1 MKQRS
6 LVVFALCVLVLTL
19 IFFHGS
25 SGVARAFTEGKS
37 LVILVGVPPGG
48 GHDLEARVIARHL
61 GKYLAGKPSIIV
73 QNMPGAGGAIMTTHL
88 YGRAKP
94 DGLTLGL
101 IGRPVLLTRALQ
113 RDEVKYDPARM
124 PAVFAAHN
132 GAVDFVR
139 DFLNARTA
147 KDLPKVDPAQIVI
160 GGRSPTDSSCLS
172 GKLVLDLL
180 GISGYKAVCAYPG
193 TANIKAAMERGE
205 VSFFNAIDS
214 HLVAGGAFA
223 EMAEKRAVFP
233 LWQHGFLTLEGK
245 IVRSGLLP
253 DVPTL
258 EEVFQEMRGARPS
271 GVRWEAVK
279 AISNLALQRTYILP
293 PNVQPGR
300 VGTLRQ
306 AFDQLAADSAF
317 VTDWERVFGQKFVTS
332 HVPTELAERMKQDF
346 LKPAPWQEFVAREVV
361 KR

>member
-1 MKQRS
+1 MKRRS
-6 LVVFALCVLVLTL
+6 VFLVVLFFLVLSF
-19 IFFHGS
+19 IYWS
-25 SGVARAFTEGKS
+25 SGAAHAFTEGKS

-61 GKYLAGKPSIIV
+61 PKYLPGKPSIIV
-73 QNMPGAGGAIMTTHL
+73 QHMPGAGGAIMATHL

-94 DGLTLGL
+94 DGLTVGL
-101 IGRPVLLTRALQ
+101 IGRPALLTRALQ

-139 DFLNARTA
+139 DFVNARTA
-147 KDLPKVDPAQIVI
+147 RDLIKADASQIVV

-180 GISGYKAVCAYPG
+180 GIKGYKAVCAYPG
-193 TANIKAAMERGE
+193 TGPIRAAMERGE

-223 EMAEKRAVFP
+223 EMAEKRMVVP
-233 LWQHGFLTLEGK
+233 LWQHGFLTLDGK
-245 IVRSGLLP
+245 IVRSALLP
-253 DVPTL
+253 DIVTL
-258 EEVFQEMRGARPS
+258 EEVYQELRGTRPS
-271 GVRWEAVK
+271 GVHWDAVK

-293 PNVQPGR
+293 PNVQPAR
-300 VGTLRQ
+300 IQTLRQ
-306 AFDQLAADSAF
+306 AFDQMAVDAAF
-317 VTDWERVFGQKFVTS
+317 VSDWEKAFGQKFVTS
-332 HVPTELAERMKQDF
+332 HVPTQLAEQMKQDF
-346 LKPAPWQEFVAREVV
+346 LKPAPWQEFVAKEVV